1 MNIYSFMS
9 VGYDLLDK
17 IWFSDAGE
25 NPRDVIEKIIP
36 NEKCRVLDMCCGTFS
51 NGLPIARK
59 NSQNR
64 VVGLDRSK
72 AMLREARAK
81 VKKSGLKNVKLVCTD
96 ATKTGIKSESFD
108 YIIMGLVLH
117 ECSEELCQGLLAE
130 AGRLLKKDGKLIV
143 LEWDKQKSIS
153 RKIKYAPLYAM
164 EVFVNPKY
172 FKRFYNS
179 DKTCFFKKYG
189 FQMVEQHE
197 CNYSAVMELQ
207 LDAFDFMGKHV
218 QSGSDN

>member
-17 IWFSDAGE
+17 FWFSDAGK

-51 NGLPIARK
+51 NGLPIAMK
-59 NSQNR
+59 NSKNR
-64 VVGLDRSK
+64 VIGLDRSK

-81 VKKSGLKNVKLVCTD
+81 VKKSGLTNVKLVCTD

-117 ECSEELCQGLLAE
+117 ECSEELWQGLLAE

-143 LEWDKQKSIS
+143 LEWDKQKLIS

-164 EVFVNPKY
+164 EVLVNPKY

-179 DKTCFFKKYG
+179 DKTRFFKNYG
-189 FQMVEQHE
+189 FQMVEKHE

-207 LDAFDFMGKHV
+207 MV
-218 QSGSDN
+218 